1 MMSTGC
7 DAMPTPS
14 GSPCEVLRQVERL
27 GGAQTMIDRVDL
39 ATGSTTPFY
48 VLHSNKENKTV
59 AVLHADPR
67 AQASELTAAELGSWP
82 HIRTRCTCPRATRRS
97 YPNSTARIAKL
108 IAKYHSLSSKIDVIL
123 RGVPIK
129 MKTNTMGNTHR
140 FDHHGIS
147 YSWGVSN
154 LSMSMNT
161 MCLKDAG
168 GNLLATWKR
177 YPEGRLSGMIGQ
189 SAPTFEVYVPPQ
201 SIDMDMV
208 IVTGSAAVEYWLKY
222 KKDSYAAVGEAFGAV

>member
-1 MMSTGC
+1 MYELVSLVDRRIDQHNQNSHKMMSSGC
-7 DAMPTPS
+7 DATPTPS

-67 AQASELTAAELGSWP
+67 AQASGEALG
-82 HIRTRCTCPRATRRS
+82 T
-97 YPNSTARIAKL
+97 
-108 IAKYHSLSSKIDVIL
+108 AKYHSLSSKIDVIL

-129 MKTNTMGNTHR
+129 MKTNTMGNSHR
-140 FDHHGIS
+140 FDHRGLS
-147 YSWGVSN
+147 YSWSVSN

-161 MCLKDAG
+161 MYLKDAG

-177 YPEGRLSGMIGQ
+177 YPEGSLNGMIGQ

-208 IVTGSAAVEYWLKY
+208 IVTGSATIEYWLKY

>member
-1 MMSTGC
+1 MYEFVSLVDKRIDQHNQKSYDMTSTGC
-7 DAMPTPS
+7 DATPTPS

-27 GGAQTMIDRVDL
+27 GIAQTMIDRVDL

-67 AQASELTAAELGSWP
+67 AQASGEALG
-82 HIRTRCTCPRATRRS
+82 T
-97 YPNSTARIAKL
+97 
-108 IAKYHSLSSKIDVIL
+108 AKYHSLSSKIDVIL

-140 FDHHGIS
+140 FDHHGLS

-161 MCLKDAG
+161 MYLKDAG

-189 SAPTFEVYVPPQ
+189 SAPTFEVYIPPQ